1 VNKITEFQ
9 GPWREYSN
17 FEGPPVQYG
26 MLIYDH
32 VENAFQAAKSLDPN
46 IRRKFMHVT
55 PSEAKR
61 MGHEVECRA
70 DWEKVKL
77 AVLEILVREK
87 FLHRKPLGLLLASGE
102 MEIEEGNM
110 WHDNFFGICR
120 CNMCSLKPKLNNLGK
135 LLMKIR
141 GEMQNFDM
149 IYRQK
154 EYIEKA
160 ASSILVS

>member
-1 VNKITEFQ
+1 MNKIAEFQ

-26 MLIYDH
+26 MMIYDH
-32 VENAFQAAKSLDPN
+32 VENAYHAAKSLDFN
-46 IRRKFMHVT
+46 VRRQFMHLT
-55 PSEAKR
+55 ASEAKKLGR
-61 MGHEVECRA
+61 QIECRP

-77 AVLEILVREK
+77 AVMEILVREK
-87 FLHRKPLGLLLASGE
+87 FLHRKPLGLLLASGT
-102 MEIEEGNM
+102 MQIEEGNT
-110 WHDNFFGICR
+110 WHDNFWGICR
-120 CNMCSLKPKLNNLGK
+120 CPKCANLEAYNHLGE

-149 IYRQK
+149 IYRQR

-160 ASSILVS
+160 SLLY